1 MEVKDLIKKIE
12 NLEDQNKKL
21 LNYIQFLEN
30 KIKK

>member
-1 MEVKDLIKKIE
+1 MENKDLIKKIE

>member
-21 LNYIQFLEN
+21 LNYIQLLEN